1 MSLLCPKCRETFR
14 IVGAC
19 TGCGGKRDESCPRCY
34 GTGREIACGCAAVPR
49 GAATE
54 TARMEEETR
63 ESTKPAK
70 KYGRPEEPTL
80 EALAERA
87 RARRGTPR
95 RRTHF
100 DHDFRDGRCVL
111 CGKLEM
117 LARPH
122 GWSCG

>member
-14 IVGAC
+14 IIGAC
-19 TGCGGKRDESCPRCY
+19 TGCGGRRDENCPRCY
-34 GTGREIACGCAAVPR
+34 GTGREIACGCASGV

-54 TARMEEETR
+54 VVHEAEEKP
-63 ESTKPAK
+63 ESSVPAK

-87 RARRGTPR
+87 RERRGTPR
-95 RRTHF
+95 RRVHF

>member
-1 MSLLCPKCRETFR
+1 MSLLCPKCRQTYR

-19 TGCGGKRDESCPRCY
+19 TACGGSRDEKCHRCY
-34 GTGREIACGCAAVPR
+34 GTGREIACGCAS
-49 GAATE
+49 AAGV
-54 TARMEEETR
+54 TAPGIHAQDERPVSPV
-63 ESTKPAK
+63 STK

-87 RARRGTPR
+87 RERRGTPR
-95 RRTHF
+95 RRVHF

-117 LARPH
+117 LAGPH
-122 GWSCG
+122 GWSCA